1 MPHFLSGKHTNRA
14 STDQKVGDVLMQLLD
29 KYKLKNKLFE
39 QHIFNSWEKI
49 VGKTIYKHTTGL
61 NIYDKKLLISI
72 NSPSLKE
79 ELMLGKSR
87 LKDLINEEI
96 GSEFIEE
103 VIIK

>member
-1 MPHFLSGKHTNRA
+1 MPHFLSDKQPKRA

-49 VGKTIYKHTTGL
+49 VGKTIHKHTIGL
-61 NIYDKKLLISI
+61 SMYERKLIISI

-87 LKDLINEEI
+87 LKELINEDI
-96 GSEFIEE
+96 GTVFIEE
-103 VIIK
+103 IIIK